1 MLVLK
6 HKSNFFKDKGDKMP
20 RNTKQRREE
29 IYQKILNENSVR
41 ITDLAHQFQ
50 VSSET
55 IRKDISILEQQQLIS
70 KKHGIA
76 EINQDYNQL
85 PLDIKIGENSQLK
98 QNIAKKALDY
108 IQDHS
113 IVFLDPG
120 STTLALCKYLP
131 LKKNLT
137 IVTNSL
143 AIAQMVSQTK
153 HELLFLGGKLQKR
166 GMSMVGVFA
175 LQTLEK
181 IQIDTA
187 FMGCDGFYQTGG
199 PTTFSLE
206 EVLIKQQVLTK
217 SRQKILLCDS
227 TKFSKQGTYTFARF
241 SDYDVLITNPISN
254 EQRKLCEGIK
264 RIEIAK

>member
-1 MLVLK
+1 
-6 HKSNFFKDKGDKMP
+6 MP

-41 ITDLAHQFQ
+41 IIDLAHQFQ

-166 GMSMVGVFA
+166 GM
-175 LQTLEK
+175 
-181 IQIDTA
+181 
-187 FMGCDGFYQTGG
+187 
-199 PTTFSLE
+199 
-206 EVLIKQQVLTK
+206 QV
-217 SRQKILLCDS
+217 S
-227 TKFSKQGTYTFARF
+227 
-241 SDYDVLITNPISN
+241 
-254 EQRKLCEGIK
+254 
-264 RIEIAK
+264 